1 MGVKKKELNCHVVHT
16 TLKGSES
23 QSWYF
28 NSGCSHHM
36 TSNRS
41 FFTKFTEFDRENVT
55 FGDGYIACV
64 KGKGTIYAL
73 DIPNLE

>member
-1 MGVKKKELNCHVVHT
+1 
-16 TLKGSES
+16 
-23 QSWYF
+23 
-28 NSGCSHHM
+28 M

-41 FFTKFTEFDRENVT
+41 FFTKFTEFDGENVT